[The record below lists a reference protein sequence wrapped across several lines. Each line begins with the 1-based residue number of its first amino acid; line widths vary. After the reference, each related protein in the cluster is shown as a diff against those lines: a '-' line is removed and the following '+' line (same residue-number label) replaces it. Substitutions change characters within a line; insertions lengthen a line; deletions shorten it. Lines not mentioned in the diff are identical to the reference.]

1 MNPYAIH
8 SIVLALI
15 VATVARY
22 AASAT
27 GMASF
32 EAVVTG
38 IVIAGIAGAL
48 SWCRKPVAK
57 VAGIGATFGSLGSI
71 AMQLLAARQGTE
83 IQTEYVLLFA
93 ALAGLLGVVGC
104 GLWTTVMIAFRRVHQ

>member
-1 MNPYAIH
+1 MNPYAIQ

-15 VATVARY
+15 VATVGRY
-22 AASAT
+22 AASAI

-38 IVIAGIAGAL
+38 VVIAGIAGAL
-48 SWCRKPVAK
+48 SWYRKPVAK

-71 AMQLLAARQGTE
+71 AMQLLAAQQGTD
-83 IQTEYVLLFA
+83 IQTEFVLLFG

-104 GLWTTVMIAFRRVHQ
+104 GLWTAVVFVFRRVHQ